1 MMPEQCR
8 AARAL
13 LDWSQSQLA
22 LAAGVGV
29 STVKL
34 FEKGGRQPMRQN
46 LEAMRRA
53 LEEAGVDFL
62 GDRGV
67 QLRTLN

>member
-1 MMPEQCR
+1 MVNQCR

-13 LDWSQSQLA
+13 LDWTQDQLA
-22 LAAGVGV
+22 EAAGVGV

-34 FEKGGRQPMRQN
+34 FEAGKRQPMRQN

-53 LEEAGVDFL
+53 LEGAGVQFI
-62 GDRGV
+62 GETGV
-67 QLRTLN
+67 DLHAQ

>member
-1 MMPEQCR
+1 MVNQCR

-13 LDWSQSQLA
+13 LDWTQDQLA
-22 LAAGVGV
+22 EAAGVGV

-34 FEKGGRQPMRQN
+34 FEAGKRQPMRQN

-53 LEEAGVDFL
+53 LEGAGVRFI
-62 GDRGV
+62 GDTGV
-67 QLRTLN
+67 DRAL

>member
-1 MMPEQCR
+1 MPEQCR

-34 FEKGGRQPMRQN
+34 FEKGTRQPMRQN

-53 LEEAGVDFL
+53 LEQAGVDFL